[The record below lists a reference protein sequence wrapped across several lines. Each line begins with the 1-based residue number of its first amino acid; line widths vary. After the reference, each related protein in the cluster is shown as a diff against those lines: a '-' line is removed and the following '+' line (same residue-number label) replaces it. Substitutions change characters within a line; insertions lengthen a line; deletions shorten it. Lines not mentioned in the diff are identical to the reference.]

1 MFFAFDVDGTLTP
14 SRQRIDPNFEQWFI
28 HWMDTVQE
36 KGHSILLVTGSDYS
50 KTIEQL
56 GLSIIQSVDYCC
68 NCLGNHVLHK
78 NSNVI
83 ETFVFEPANAL
94 IQFLEDELAAS
105 PYTERYGNHIEHRGS
120 MINFSIV
127 GRNAKGEQRTRYYE
141 WDKLSCERLLLS
153 EKINLNFP
161 EVSAQSGGE
170 TGIDIIP
177 AGRDK
182 RQVIKYMEG
191 EKVWFFGDRLD
202 DGGNDK
208 PLADALLQSGTS
220 SEAFHVKSWQE
231 TWEMLKDITINDLKI
246 TIHK

>member
-1 MFFAFDVDGTLTP
+1 
-14 SRQRIDPNFEQWFI
+14 
-28 HWMDTVQE
+28 MDTVQE

-182 RQVIKYMEG
+182 RQVIKYMQG